1 MRHQKKGFKLNRTS
15 SHRKATLA
23 SLAMALISHKRITTT
38 KTKARA
44 LRLFVEPVITRA
56 KEDTMHNRR
65 MAFRALRNKHAVKEL
80 FDVIAE
86 RIGDRPGGYTRIT
99 KIGQR
104 GGDSAEMAVIELV
117 DFFEGGDNQQKSSGK
132 RRRTR
137 RGGRRGVAKG
147 SATATAATTAEAAA
161 AEEVVDTIEESVEAV
176 TEIVETAEEGG
187 EGTTAEATEAAST
200 EEETQAP
207 ADDTDSAEEETDKS
221 E

>member
-1 MRHQKKGFKLNRTS
+1 MRHQKKGFKLNRTN

-23 SLAMALISHKRITTT
+23 SLATAIITHKRITTT
-38 KTKARA
+38 LTKARA

-56 KEDTMHNRR
+56 KQDTMHNRR
-65 MAFRALRNKHAVKEL
+65 MAFRALRNKYAVKEL

-86 RIGDRPGGYTRIT
+86 RIADRPGGYTRIT

-117 DFFEGGDNQQKSSGK
+117 DFFEGGDNQKKSSGK

-137 RGGRRGVAKG
+137 RGGRGGSKAK
-147 SATATAATTAEAAA
+147 STAAAATTAEVADEVVEKVEETANVVEEA
-161 AEEVVDTIEESVEAV
+161 VETVEESAEEVVSEVADQ
-176 TEIVETAEEGG
+176 AEEA
-187 EGTTAEATEAAST
+187 AEK
-200 EEETQAP
+200 P
-207 ADDTDSAEEETDKS
+207 AEEPSSEEDEEKKS